1 MFPLRLLT
9 FLLLQE
15 FLQHGLLL
23 SLPSPSCVELQHNSH
38 KSFGTCSSY
47 TEASS
52 SDIQERKG
60 KKKRK
65 KKESDS
71 NKKAHSENI
80 RTPKRL
86 EMRRHT
92 SVTRACQSR
101 HVWHSGCLDQ
111 SIISTG
117 EKHWILLQAGGSRED
132 KWQEGR
138 PVTMTTTPFL
148 VPETEMTPVNTGP
161 IATVFISFFPG
172 GPSISRATL
181 ERNTD
186 FRKTSP

>member
-23 SLPSPSCVELQHNSH
+23 SLPSPCCVELQHNSH

-60 KKKRK
+60 KKRK

-86 EMRRHT
+86 EMCRHT

-148 VPETEMTPVNTGP
+148 VPDNRDDSCQHRPYSHCLHFLFPRRALHQQSYTG
-161 IATVFISFFPG
+161 T
-172 GPSISRATL
+172 
-181 ERNTD
+181 
-186 FRKTSP
+186 